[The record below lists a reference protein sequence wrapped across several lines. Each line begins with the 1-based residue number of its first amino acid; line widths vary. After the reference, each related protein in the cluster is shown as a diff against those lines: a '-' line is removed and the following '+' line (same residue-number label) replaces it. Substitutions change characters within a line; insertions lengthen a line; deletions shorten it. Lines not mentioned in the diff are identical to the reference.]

1 MLYRSMLMCAM
12 AFSCINAEP
21 LSVRAQLIPLYSTV
35 LASEVAGKI
44 SQFPLRE
51 GVSFNKGDMLVVL
64 DCALHQARLNRA
76 NAQIQEA
83 QKTYEAHQKLD
94 QLGSIS
100 GLEKDVSHARLLM
113 AKADASLA
121 QAMVERCVIKAPFS
135 GRVVE
140 RKVNRYEYVAEGTPL
155 IEIIDDK
162 NLEVEMILP
171 SSSLVWLKIGHPF
184 SLHVEELGKIF
195 QGKIERI
202 VSKVDPVSQSLQL
215 YGSIDVNVEHLYPG
229 MSGTIKIQP

>member
-1 MLYRSMLMCAM
+1 
-12 AFSCINAEP
+12 
-21 LSVRAQLIPLYSTV
+21 
-35 LASEVAGKI
+35 
-44 SQFPLRE
+44 
-51 GVSFNKGDMLVVL
+51 
-64 DCALHQARLNRA
+64 
-76 NAQIQEA
+76 
-83 QKTYEAHQKLD
+83 
-94 QLGSIS
+94 
-100 GLEKDVSHARLLM
+100 M

-202 VSKVDPVSQSLQL
+202 VSKVDPVSQSLKL

>member
-1 MLYRSMLMCAM
+1 
-12 AFSCINAEP
+12 
-21 LSVRAQLIPLYSTV
+21 
-35 LASEVAGKI
+35 
-44 SQFPLRE
+44 
-51 GVSFNKGDMLVVL
+51 
-64 DCALHQARLNRA
+64 
-76 NAQIQEA
+76 
-83 QKTYEAHQKLD
+83 
-94 QLGSIS
+94 
-100 GLEKDVSHARLLM
+100 M

-121 QAMVERCVIKAPFS
+121 QAMVERCVIKAPFG

-155 IEIIDDK
+155 LEIIDDK

-184 SLHVEELGKIF
+184 NLHVEELGKIF

-202 VSKVDPVSQSLQL
+202 VSKVDPVSQSLKL